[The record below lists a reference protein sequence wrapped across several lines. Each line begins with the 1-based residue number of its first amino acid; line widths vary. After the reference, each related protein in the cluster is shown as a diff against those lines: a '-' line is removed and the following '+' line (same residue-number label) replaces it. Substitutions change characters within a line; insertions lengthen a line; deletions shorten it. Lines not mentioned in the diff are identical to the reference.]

1 MSSFAR
7 CIPTSMQSKSSVCSV
22 ADLQRPTCMLQ
33 VSTVLDL
40 SDDSS
45 PEGVRPQKVTIKVEQ
60 ANALKSSNKSN
71 TCQASEDAS
80 AKV

>member
-7 CIPTSMQSKSSVCSV
+7 CIRTSMLCKCSVTSV
-22 ADLQRPTCMLQ
+22 ADLQRPACVLQ

-45 PEGVRPQKVTIKVEQ
+45 LEGVQPQKVTIKVEQ
-60 ANALKSSNKSN
+60 TNALKSSNKSN
-71 TCQASEDAS
+71 SSHAS
-80 AKV
+80 ATQ